1 MKALYLRIY
10 LTVLAVL
17 LAFALVTGW
26 LAHYHLEREREQ
38 MRAVWVER
46 ANNFAA
52 LIGNSLPSAQA
63 PVDEQERVLLD
74 WSQRLH
80 LPLALDDAQGR
91 SIASSPE
98 LSHLDTQTREAELTR
113 ATLADGRVIWVA
125 RPSQL
130 RGGLALDRPGPDRD
144 RRGPPF
150 DGPPGPPPDGLHH
163 PDHPN
168 DADDHG
174 PRDMGPGQPG
184 FDHDARHGP
193 PPGTDKPPRR
203 DSVRWLAGPWGLLF
217 NGPNSG
223 VSLIIAMGVLF
234 VAVAVGALPLVRSL
248 TKRLEALKQGVERFG
263 QGQLSHRVAVDGRD
277 EVAAVANS
285 FNDAAQ
291 RIEELVHSH
300 RALLANASHE
310 LRSPLARL
318 KMALTL
324 MDGASPERQ
333 ATLRHEVDHDIREL
347 DALIDEVLLSSRLD
361 ARPELTRD
369 PIDVPALAAEEAGR
383 VDAHLVIAPSAS
395 EARVLGDER
404 LVRRALRNLLEN
416 AKRYGVPEQG
426 GEAPIELQVE
436 RVPARASAGANAG
449 TTAQVVFKVCDRGP
463 GVAPDQRER
472 IFEPF
477 YRVPG
482 HAEHAGGVGLGL
494 ALVKQIAER
503 HDGSVCCEARVGG
516 GSCFVLSLPAPTA

>member
-26 LAHYHLEREREQ
+26 VAHYHLEREREQ
-38 MRAVWVER
+38 MRSVWVER
-46 ANNFAA
+46 ANNFAV
-52 LIGNSLPSAQA
+52 LIGNSLPHAQA
-63 PVDEQERVLLD
+63 PVADQERVLLD
-74 WSQRLH
+74 WADRLH
-80 LPLALDDAQGR
+80 LALALDDAQGR
-91 SIASSPE
+91 QIASSPE
-98 LSHLDTQTREAELTR
+98 LSHMDAKTREAELTR
-113 ATLADGRVIWVA
+113 TTLADGRVIWSS
-125 RPSQL
+125 RPPL
-130 RGGLALDRPGPDRD
+130 F
-144 RRGPPF
+144 RGPPPL
-150 DGPPGPPPDGLHH
+150 DHRGPRKRPGGPDGPPPDH
-163 PDHPN
+163 
-168 DADDHG
+168 DHG
-174 PRDMGPGQPG
+174 PSDDGPGG
-184 FDHDARHGP
+184 RHDAPPHDDDRHAASRPDHGP
-193 PPGTDKPPRR
+193 PH
-203 DSVRWLAGPWGLLF
+203 DSLRWLAGPWRLF
-217 NGPNSG
+217 FDGPNSG
-223 VSLIIAMGVLF
+223 MSLLIAMGTLF
-234 VAVAVGALPLVRSL
+234 VAVAIGALPLVRSL
-248 TKRLEALKQGVERFG
+248 TRRLEALKQGVERFG

-277 EVAAVANS
+277 EVAAVATS

-310 LRSPLARL
+310 LRSPLTRL

-324 MDGASPERQ
+324 MEGASPERQ
-333 ATLRHEVDHDIREL
+333 ATLRHEVDHDIHEL

-361 ARPELTRD
+361 ARPELAREA
-369 PIDVPALAAEEAGR
+369 IDMIALVAEEAGR
-383 VDAHLVIAPSAS
+383 VDAHLVIAPDAS
-395 EARVLGDER
+395 EARLLGDER

-416 AKRYGVPEQG
+416 ARRYGVPETG

-436 RVPARASAGANAG
+436 LLPSSTVP
-449 TTAQVVFKVCDRGP
+449 QLVFRVCDRGP

-503 HDGSVCCEARVGG
+503 HGGSVCCEARPGG
-516 GSCFVLSLPAPTA
+516 GSCFVLSLPAPTGPSAQTT

>member
-26 LAHYHLEREREQ
+26 LAHYHLEHEREQ

-52 LIGNSLPSAQA
+52 LIGNSLPDAQT
-63 PVDEQERVLLD
+63 PVEEQERALLD
-74 WSQRLH
+74 WSRRLH
-80 LPLALDDAQGR
+80 VPLALDDAQGR
-91 SIASSPE
+91 AIASSPE
-98 LSHLDTQTREAELTR
+98 LSHMDTASREAELTR
-113 ATLADGRVIWVA
+113 GTLPDGRVIWVA
-125 RPSQL
+125 RPSPL
-130 RGGLALDRPGPDRD
+130 RGNFGPDHPGPR
-144 RRGPPF
+144 F
-150 DGPPGPPPDGLHH
+150 DGPPGPPPGE
-163 PDHPN
+163 
-168 DADDHG
+168 
-174 PRDMGPGQPG
+174 R
-184 FDHDARHGP
+184 RGP
-193 PPGTDKPPRR
+193 PPGELDRGARDPGPGFDRPERHADQPGMPRHDDHPPGMDKPPRR
-203 DSVRWLAGPWGLLF
+203 DSMRWWAGPWGLLF
-217 NGPNSG
+217 NGPNPG
-223 VSLIIAMGVLF
+223 MSLIVAMGVLF

-248 TKRLEALKQGVERFG
+248 TRRLEALKQGVDRFG

-277 EVAAVANS
+277 EVAAVASS

-318 KMALTL
+318 KMALVL

-333 ATLRHEVDHDIREL
+333 RTLRDEVDHDIREL
-347 DALIDEVLLSSRLD
+347 DALVDEVLLSSRLD
-361 ARPELTRD
+361 ARPDLARD

-383 VDAHLVIAPSAS
+383 VDAHLAIGPSAS
-395 EARVLGDER
+395 EARMRGDER

-416 AKRYGVPEQG
+416 ARRYGVPEHG
-426 GEAPIELQVE
+426 GAPIELQVE
-436 RVPARASAGANAG
+436 LMPAGAA
-449 TTAQVVFKVCDRGP
+449 TQVVFKVCDRGP

-503 HDGSVCCEARVGG
+503 HGGSVRCEERLGG
-516 GSCFVLSLPAPTA
+516 GSCFVLSLPTAA